1 MNIVIWFKDTHN
13 YIPVLVGSYKKNLKN
28 MAMKTATDWYHGAHG
43 HAVDDDSDQDDVVA
57 TANFSHL
64 YVDHCHMAGKLM
76 P

>member
-1 MNIVIWFKDTHN
+1 
-13 YIPVLVGSYKKNLKN
+13 
-28 MAMKTATDWYHGAHG
+28 MAMKNATDWYHGAHG